1 MESRLERRTASE
13 RLKRWSVALAVM
25 LLGSTLSLEVHAG
38 SYLDRAGLLVRQGRG
53 EADYLENR
61 VSNRELAEVVHRMAQ
76 ARLQAARDM
85 PVPKEVTQAHPHI
98 LLMLENCERAADA
111 AESGESDRFAIYQRR
126 ARDEE
131 QIFRSIMRQ
140 LGFPLEDE
148 QKKKK
153 DCPHG
158 GA

>member
-1 MESRLERRTASE
+1 MEIRRDAVRAERGPKKWA
-13 RLKRWSVALAVM
+13 LLSVLIAFAM
-25 LLGSTLSLEVHAG
+25 SLSPDAFAG
-38 SYLDRAGLLVRQGRG
+38 SYLDRAGLLVRQGRN

-61 VSNRELAEVVHRMAQ
+61 VGNRELAEVVHRMAI
-76 ARLQAARDM
+76 ARLSAAREM
-85 PVPKEVTQAHPHI
+85 AVPKEVTQAHPHI

-111 AESGESDRFAIYQRR
+111 AETGETDRFVIYQRR

-148 QKKKK
+148 KKKK
-153 DCPHG
+153 DCPH
-158 GA
+158 